1 MWRNREKERGK
12 RDKKGNKKIEN
23 RGKRKEKKRGMLE
36 NEGVE
41 DLAWLGLIGYRDF
54 RSEKIEWFC

>member
-1 MWRNREKERGK
+1 MGRTRGE

-36 NEGVE
+36 NEGGGGFGVVGF
-41 DLAWLGLIGYRDF
+41 DWLQGF
-54 RSEKIEWFC
+54 SF

>member
-1 MWRNREKERGK
+1 MAWGEREKERRKNRNIKHKEREKERGE
-12 RDKKGNKKIEN
+12 RE
-23 RGKRKEKKRGMLE
+23 RTLE
-36 NEGVE
+36 NEGAE

>member
-1 MWRNREKERGK
+1 MAWEEREKERRKNRKIKHKEKEKERGK
-12 RDKKGNKKIEN
+12 GKERWKMKGC
-23 RGKRKEKKRGMLE
+23 
-36 NEGVE
+36 E